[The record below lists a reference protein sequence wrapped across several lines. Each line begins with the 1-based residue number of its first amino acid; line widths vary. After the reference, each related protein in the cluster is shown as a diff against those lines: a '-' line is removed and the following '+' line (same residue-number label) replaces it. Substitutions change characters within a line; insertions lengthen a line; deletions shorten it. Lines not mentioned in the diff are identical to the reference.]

1 MRCVIPAPEVV
12 DITTDFPRPRHHF
25 QLSCDALKLL
35 TLMLYKERALD
46 FG

>member
-12 DITTDFPRPRHHF
+12 DITTTFPRPRYQF
-25 QLSCDALKLL
+25 KLSCNALKLL
-35 TLMLYKERALD
+35 ILMLYKERALD